1 MKLNKKLEQ
10 LKNDGLISE
19 QQYED
24 ILAKEKGENSNTMLN
39 GMYIFAAVLI
49 GFGILALIAANW
61 DKIPDALK
69 LGGALALMGLNAFV
83 VFKSVQNGKKTQVKI
98 YVTLY
103 AFLIAGVIGLIG
115 QVFNLKS
122 DEISATLLWSAASF
136 PLLFVFPELFWV
148 WLPLSQSALNHKFID
163 FLENQTEYTDETIA
177 NIALHFFMIQ
187 GCLEICVY
195 ELFAIWKKD
204 SVITKALRFY
214 IGLALFWTV
223 IVVAVAGIFDNSF
236 AGDLSE
242 EFMSGYSPWRWKIL
256 AYLLPLFAAVTWLN
270 YRYKRISFMPV
281 FLGWLILLAAFPQL
295 LQTANLLMTLAP
307 FAVLAAYAYNHRMP
321 KLFKAAIILMC
332 LRILGLFIASTKLLG
347 LGFSLILAGIFLIA
361 TVYAVQKLS
370 KKMWRN
376 N

>member
-1 MKLNKKLEQ
+1 MKLSKKLEQ

-24 ILAKEKGENSNTMLN
+24 ILAKEKGENSNSMLS
-39 GMYIFAAVLI
+39 GVYIFAAVLI

-83 VFKSVQNGKKTQVKI
+83 IFKSVRDGKKTQVKI
-98 YVTLY
+98 YATLY

-122 DEISATLLWSAASF
+122 DEISATLLWSAAGF

-148 WLPLSQSALNHKFID
+148 WLPLSQSALNYRVVD
-163 FLENQTEYTDETIA
+163 FLENQPKYSTETRA
-177 NIALHFFMIQ
+177 NIAFHFFMIQ
-187 GCLEICVY
+187 GCLEICAY

-204 SVITKALRFY
+204 SAIMKALRFY
-214 IGLALFWTV
+214 IGLALLWT
-223 IVVAVAGIFDNSF
+223 IILMAATGIFDDSF
-236 AGDLSE
+236 ANDLSE
-242 EFMSGYSPWRWKIL
+242 EFMSGYSPWRWKLL
-256 AYLLPLFAAVTWLN
+256 AYLLPLSGAVVWLN
-270 YRYKRISFMPV
+270 YRYKRISFMPA
-281 FLGWLILLAAFPQL
+281 FLGWLILLAAVPQL
-295 LQTANLLMTLAP
+295 LTYANLLMTLAP
-307 FAVLAAYAYNHRMP
+307 FAVLAVYAYNHRMP
-321 KLFKAAIILMC
+321 KLFKAAVILMC
-332 LRILGLFIASTKLLG
+332 LRILGLFIASMELLG